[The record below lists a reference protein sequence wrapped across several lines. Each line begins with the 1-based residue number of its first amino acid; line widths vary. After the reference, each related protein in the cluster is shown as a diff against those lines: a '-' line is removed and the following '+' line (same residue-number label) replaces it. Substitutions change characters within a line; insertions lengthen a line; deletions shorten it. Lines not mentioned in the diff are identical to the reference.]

1 MPAPPGRPALADA
14 HHPIRVVTRAVAF
27 DGPAAWTPERAA
39 NVAALFDDLAPE
51 WHLRPGERL
60 EAVADALDRGGP
72 FPAGP
77 CVELGS
83 GTGLATLLLAERLA
97 PVVAMDLSAG
107 MLALAP
113 PAVPRVRA
121 DAADLP
127 VATAAVAVLVLVNMF
142 LFPAEAARAL
152 RPDGVLVWVNTLGDA
167 TPIHLAAADVAAAL
181 PGDWHGV
188 TADAGWGV
196 WATLRRQAATS
207 PGTTRATSSSSR
219 ARPSDGRLHIR

>member
-1 MPAPPGRPALADA
+1 MPAEPGRPALGDA
-14 HHPIRVVTRAVAF
+14 HHPIRAVTRAVAF

-39 NVAALFDDLAPE
+39 HVAALFDELAPE

-77 CVELGS
+77 CVEVGA

-113 PAVPRVRA
+113 SSVPRVRA
-121 DAADLP
+121 DAAHLP

-142 LFPAEAARAL
+142 LFPVEAARVL
-152 RPDGVLVWVNTLGDA
+152 RPDGVLVWVNTLGDT
-167 TPIHLAAADVAAAL
+167 TPIHLTAADVAAAL
-181 PGDWHGV
+181 PGSWGGV
-188 TADAGWGV
+188 TADAGWGM
-196 WATLRRQAATS
+196 WATLRRQPSTTSGNTLATN
-207 PGTTRATSSSSR
+207 SSRR
-219 ARPSDGRLHIR
+219 ARPSDGQVHMR